1 MFVSERAGAIAR
13 LAVLVASVGG
23 MDLEADGES
32 PKGPVETRL
41 ARSATALRMFRE
53 SAPATAQKLF
63 DSAVCVVI
71 TPRRIPAETTSGA
84 GGFLSCRSAPGRGW
98 SSPAA
103 ILIEN
108 GGVVW
113 QVAGVGMDVILL
125 APNRVSASRLE
136 ASTVILS
143 ADVNALPGPV
153 RPDQIPPVNQY
164 PVLFAYENL
173 SAGISGIHLGGAT
186 LTEDRSANAVIYG
199 KELSTVAVL
208 KRNTKERS
216 PIEVD
221 DFLAA
226 LPVSS
231 TEAAMKIE
239 TIPESQ

>member
-1 MFVSERAGAIAR
+1 MSVSERAGTIAL

-23 MDLEADGES
+23 MDLKADGEI
-32 PKGPVETRL
+32 PKGPVEMRL

-53 SAPATAQKLF
+53 SAPETAQKLF
-63 DSAVCVVI
+63 DSAVCIVI
-71 TPRRIPAETTSGA
+71 APRRIPAETTSGA
-84 GGFLSCRSAPGRGW
+84 AGFLSCRSDPNRRW

-103 ILIEN
+103 IQIEN

-113 QVAGVGMDVILL
+113 QVAGVEMDVILL

-136 ASTVILS
+136 ASSVILS

-153 RPDQIPPVNQY
+153 RPDQIPPLNQY

-173 SAGISGIHLGGAT
+173 SGGISGIHLGGAT
-186 LTEDRSANAVIYG
+186 LSEDRSANAVIYG
-199 KELSTVAVL
+199 KEMSTVAVL

-216 PIEVD
+216 PIDVD
-221 DFLAA
+221 GFLAA

-231 TEAAMKIE
+231 AEAAIRIK
-239 TIPESQ
+239 TITESR